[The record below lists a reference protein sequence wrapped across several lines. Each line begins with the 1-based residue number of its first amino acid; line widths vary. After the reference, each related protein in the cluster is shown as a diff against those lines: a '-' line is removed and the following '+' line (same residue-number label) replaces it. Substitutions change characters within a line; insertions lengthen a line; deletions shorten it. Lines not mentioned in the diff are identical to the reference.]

1 MNESAERQD
10 ILRLMNEYCYR
21 IDAGDKLGFARL
33 FEHGTF
39 ELRGDPN
46 GGLSGTQALLDMLEN
61 VILYDGKPQTK
72 HVMSNETI
80 EIDPGG
86 ETASAQCYIAV
97 YQALP
102 PDFPLQPIFMG
113 HYFDSFEKVGGEWRF
128 KRREIS
134 PDLIGDL
141 SRHRSDMA

>member
-1 MNESAERQD
+1 MNEAAEIQA

-21 IDAGDKLGFARL
+21 IDTGDKLGFAQL

-39 ELRGDPN
+39 LLSGDPN
-46 GGLSGTQALLDMLEN
+46 GGLTGTQALLDMLEN

-72 HVMSNETI
+72 HVMSNESI
-80 EIDPGG
+80 EIGPDGK
-86 ETASAQCYIAV
+86 TASAQCYIGV

-102 PDFPLQPIFMG
+102 DFPLQAIFMG
-113 HYFDSFEKVGGEWRF
+113 HYFDTFEKVGSEWRF
-128 KRREIS
+128 KLREIS

-141 SRHRSDMA
+141 SRHRADMA

>member
-1 MNESAERQD
+1 MNGATEREA

-39 ELRGDPN
+39 ELIGDPA
-46 GGLSGTQALLDMLEN
+46 GGISGTQALLDMLEN

-80 EIDPGG
+80 EVHPDG
-86 ETASAQCYIAV
+86 ETASAQCYLAV
-97 YQALP
+97 YQAL

-113 HYFDSFEKVGGEWRF
+113 HYFDTFEKAGSEWRF
-128 KRREIS
+128 KRRKIS

>member
-1 MNESAERQD
+1 MNEAAEIQA

-21 IDAGDKLGFARL
+21 IDTGDKLGFAQL

-39 ELRGDPN
+39 LLRGDPT
-46 GGLSGTQALLDMLEN
+46 GGLSGTQALLDMLDN

-72 HVMSNETI
+72 HVMSNESI
-80 EIDPGG
+80 EVHPDCR
-86 ETASAQCYIAV
+86 TASAQCYIAV

-102 PDFPLQPIFMG
+102 DFPLQPIFMG
-113 HYFDSFEKVGGEWRF
+113 HYFDTFEKVDSAWRF
-128 KRREIS
+128 KLREIS

-141 SRHRSDMA
+141 SRHRADMA